1 MILKKYFGSF
11 DFVTMFLAIA
21 IGGATGLGA
30 YTFLYAKGSSYLT
43 NNPAACANCHI
54 MNEQYDG
61 WMKSS
66 HRSVAACN
74 DCHTPH
80 SLVPKYFT
88 KASNGFWHSFYFT
101 TGRFHEPIRMKKANQ
116 KVTEGACRFCHQ
128 DIVQAIEGTD
138 SSMGK
143 ISCISCHST
152 VGHL

>member
-1 MILKKYFGSF
+1 MLKSLFKSS
-11 DFVTMFLAIA
+11 DFVTILVSVA
-21 IGGATGLGA
+21 IGGAVGLGA

-61 WMKSS
+61 WVKSS
-66 HRSVAACN
+66 HRSVAGCN

-80 SLVPKYFT
+80 SLIPKYMT
-88 KASNGFWHSFYFT
+88 KASNGFWHSFRFT
-101 TGRFHEPIRMKKANQ
+101 TGRFHEPIQINDRNR
-116 KVTEGACRFCHQ
+116 KVTEGACRSCHEE
-128 DIVQAIEGTD
+128 IVQAIEGAD
-138 SSMGK
+138 QSMGK